1 MDMIDKKEII
11 NKISKMKYEDAVNY
25 FIETL
30 TYYAL
35 IKSNQNYFISHI
47 FLTFINSN
55 LDRFKNLVKNNEKL
69 KNDLSNLFQLNSIID
84 NDNLVSIIL
93 LDDEEDSLMDF
104 LNKEINFEPYY
115 LNDNIMSFITPENRK
130 IFEKLNDNKR
140 RYLFSILNSI
150 SISEEEQKE
159 VYHKVL
165 SEYPEK
171 FVNDL
176 FSYGMLIRDNTPN
189 EYEEYVEINKN
200 MFEFTEKSLD
210 NPKSFYNY
218 LYNVSIIFERSLNE
232 KNYYNVFL
240 FSTKYPQIHNS
251 LFIVKI
257 KDKDLLEKIRVLSSL
272 PKLKEITTISDL
284 YEISISDMYQLDM
297 GESSKMVIPD
307 SADARGNYE
316 HAIFDYNREIIKIT
330 DNGMKSVPLPD
341 DDEHNT
347 NINNA
352 HIEGLKKLYPEYI
365 DAEVPGEIIIPANNT
380 YHDILMITEG
390 DTLNIWLPNTKNIS
404 KHQIELLE
412 ETLNT
417 INDLSIISVTV
428 ATEVDGNYSSI
439 PFSTVEALIDYLKN
453 CKKVRKWMMT
463 K

>member
-69 KNDLSNLFQLNSIID
+69 KNDLSNLFRLNSIID

-93 LDDEEDSLMDF
+93 LDDEEDSLMNF

-150 SISEEEQKE
+150 SISEEEQIE

-176 FSYGMLIRDNTPN
+176 FSYGILIRDNTPS
-189 EYEEYVEINKN
+189 EYENYVETNKS
-200 MFEFTEKSLD
+200 MFDFMEKSID

-218 LYNVSIIFERSLNE
+218 LHNIGKIFKGSLNE
-232 KNYYNVFL
+232 KNYYNAFL

-251 LFIVKI
+251 LFVIRI
-257 KDKDLLEKIRVLSSL
+257 NDKDLLEKIKVLSFL
-272 PKLKEITTISDL
+272 PKLKTITTISDL
-284 YEISISDMYQLDM
+284 YEISISEMYQLDM
-297 GESSKMVIPD
+297 SKSTTIKPEST
-307 SADARGNYE
+307 DARGSYE
-316 HAIFDYNREIIKIT
+316 YAIFDYNREVIKIS
-330 DNGMKSVPLPD
+330 DNGIDSIPLPD
-341 DDEHNT
+341 DDIHNT
-347 NINNA
+347 NINNT
-352 HIEGLKKLYPEYI
+352 HIEGLRKLYPEYR
-365 DAEVPGEIIIPANNT
+365 DAEVPGEIIIPANNIH
-380 YHDILMITEG
+380 HDILIITEG
-390 DTLNIWLPNTKNIS
+390 DSINIWLPNIKNIS
-404 KHQIELLE
+404 KHQIEILE
-412 ETLNT
+412 GKLNT
-417 INDLSIISVTV
+417 INDLSTISVTV
-428 ATEVDGNYSSI
+428 AIEVDGDYLNI
-439 PFSTVEALIDYLKN
+439 PFSTIEILIDYLKN
-453 CKKVRKWMMT
+453 CKKVRK
-463 K
+463 

>member
-69 KNDLSNLFQLNSIID
+69 KNDLSHLFQLNSIID

-115 LNDNIMSFITPENRK
+115 LNDNIMSFITPENTK
-130 IFEKLNDNKR
+130 IFENLKDDKR
-140 RYLFSILNSI
+140 RYLYSLLNSI
-150 SISEEEQKE
+150 CMSDEEQKE
-159 VYHKVL
+159 MYHKVL

-176 FSYGMLIRDNTPN
+176 FSYGILIRDNTPN
-189 EYEEYVEINKN
+189 EYEEYVETTKS
-200 MFEFTEKSLD
+200 MFDFTEKAID
-210 NPKSFYNY
+210 NPKAFYNY
-218 LYNVSIIFERSLNE
+218 LYNVGKIFEGSLNE
-232 KNYYNVFL
+232 KNYYNTFL

-251 LFIVKI
+251 LFIIKI
-257 KDKDLLEKIRVLSSL
+257 NDKDLLEKIRVLSSL

-297 GESSKMVIPD
+297 GESPKMIIPD

-330 DNGMKSVPLPD
+330 DNGMESVPLPD

-352 HIEGLKKLYPEYI
+352 HIEGLRRLYPEYR
-365 DAEVPGEIIIPANNT
+365 DAEVPGEIIIPANTT

-417 INDLSIISVTV
+417 IKDISIISVTV

-453 CKKVRKWMMT
+453 CKKVRK
-463 K
+463 